1 MLNRQHNNY
10 NEQHS
15 NVNDAVKNL
24 NLGCWNIEGL
34 SKHESSVDLINF
46 VKCFDIFGFCETC
59 GQNAN
64 QFDNC
69 VTGFQAYSSIRKN
82 VLEGVAHLVVSL
94 YL

>member
-1 MLNRQHNNY
+1 M
-10 NEQHS
+10 
-15 NVNDAVKNL
+15 NDAVINL

-34 SKHESSVDLINF
+34 SKYESSVDLINF
-46 VKCFDIFGFCETC
+46 VKCFDIFGFCETW

-64 QFDNC
+64 QFDNF
-69 VTGFQAYSSIRKN
+69 VTGFQAYSSIRKKN